1 MLFLLTYANLKSDTI
16 QDTILRRILQECST
30 PDGTV
35 RPQTATIIMVIMWMY
50 PLCDAAPNPFALSCL
65 FPCRPSHR
73 LMCAQRYMIA
83 EPAFLWWFSLLLL
96 PVCRCSGWLPNS
108 SVVPANSYLF
118 FFLFYSPP
126 TFAQSPCHNFTRNT
140 GFGGVYCVSAVELGY
155 WMNGGQGF

>member
-73 LMCAQRYMIA
+73 LNVCSMLHDCRACI
-83 EPAFLWWFSLLLL
+83 PA
-96 PVCRCSGWLPNS
+96 VAIVVAAACRFSGWLPSS
-108 SVVPANSYLF
+108 SVVLIHIYFFPLLF
-118 FFLFYSPP
+118 ASHFRLVTVSQFRS
-126 TFAQSPCHNFTRNT
+126 QDWIWW
-140 GFGGVYCVSAVELGY
+140 CVFCISG
-155 WMNGGQGF
+155 